1 MSTIAHK
8 IILILCKIYYKH
20 TYKTKSKEIIYNKI
34 VYMHYA
40 DDFIHDLHEL
50 VYLFSD
56 NINVKSDTYI
66 YINDMLNR
74 LYETFDK
81 EALTSGENTKFDNL
95 VNEEY
100 SWLSSPNRIFLKG
113 KLYQN
118 AM

>member
-1 MSTIAHK
+1 MSAITHK
-8 IILILCKIYYKH
+8 IVLLLCKIYYKY
-20 TYKTKSKEIIYNKI
+20 TYKTKSQDIIYNKI
-34 VYMHYA
+34 VYMHYTN
-40 DDFIHDLHEL
+40 DFIHDLHDL

-74 LYETFDK
+74 LYETFDE
-81 EALTSGENTKFDNL
+81 EALTSDKNTKFDDL

-100 SWLSSPNRIFLKG
+100 PWLSAQNRVFLKG
-113 KLYQN
+113 KLYRN